1 MSWTAP
7 FTAVAGSV
15 FTAAQWNTF
24 IRDNLAET
32 MPAKAT
38 SAGSWFAVSAAGQV
52 SQRVPGAFLNTQ
64 QVDFTSTSFGDP
76 EAQTSTEAPADPGP
90 SVTVI
95 TGVNALVGYRV
106 NIRNPSVSARCEA
119 SYEISGETSREASKT
134 RSVGYSVS
142 NSASGLNLR
151 VGWMDLATELV
162 PGENTFTLKYAVSS
176 GTGVVNERRL
186 FVVPL

>member
-32 MPAKAT
+32 MPSKAVT
-38 SAGSWFAVSAAGQV
+38 AGSWFAVSAAGQIA
-52 SQRVPGAFLNTQ
+52 QRSPGAVINTQ

-76 EAQTSTEAPADPGP
+76 ETQTTTEAPADPGP
-90 SVTVI
+90 SVTVT

-106 NIRNPSVSARCEA
+106 NIRIPSLSARCEV

-134 RSVGYSVS
+134 RSLGYSVS
-142 NSASGLNLR
+142 ANAGALNFR
-151 VGWMDLATELV
+151 VGWMDLATLLT
-162 PGENTFTLKYAVSS
+162 PGENTFTLKYNVSS
-176 GTGVVNERRL
+176 GTGVVSDRRL